1 MDMTVLDKTK
11 SLTEEQLTLVDKI
24 IQCAAAVEELQ
35 LKDDTEMSV
44 TFVDNQEIQEINRE
58 YRNKDQA
65 TDVISFAIEDE
76 MEEEF
81 SAVFEEFDLPRDIGD
96 IFVSVDKIK
105 EQAEEYAHSFDR
117 ELGFLIVHGFLHLNG
132 YDHMTEEDEKEMFNL
147 QRKILDNYGLKR

>member
-132 YDHMTEEDEKEMFNL
+132 YDHMTEEDEKEMFDL